1 MAYLGNWPSSPGFSS
16 IDFGPK
22 TATRITETQSGRT
35 VRFSTAT
42 SKFGVRIRY
51 PRVSSTVFRNV
62 QASVVRANGSL
73 NSFDIVLP
81 TVSDTKTGLS
91 SQTVKVSSAAS
102 VGASSVDITSDATS
116 TTILK
121 AGDVVRFENHTKVYM
136 VTADVS
142 SDSTGVATMSIF
154 PNLITAL
161 DDDSAGG
168 NTSVTVHQ
176 VPFRMFV
183 DGDLQT
189 FKYGNDD
196 FVSLELDLVEEV

>member
-1 MAYLGNWPSSPGFSS
+1 
-16 IDFGPK
+16 
-22 TATRITETQSGRT
+22 
-35 VRFSTAT
+35 
-42 SKFGVRIRY
+42 
-51 PRVSSTVFRNV
+51 TVFRNV